1 MAQTQHGVRGARHK
15 RSVLHARVMWRPE
28 LGSAVSGDR
37 GQAVTGLGAWLA
49 GGCAVCG
56 DLGRSSVKIC
66 HPVCLRF
73 EHILHLSCFNKKGT
87 LKIKHLHF
95 RDVEA
100 VGS

>member
-1 MAQTQHGVRGARHK
+1 MRALCGVQNWAARCLVTKVRQSRALGHG
-15 RSVLHARVMWRPE
+15 W
-28 LGSAVSGDR
+28 
-37 GQAVTGLGAWLA
+37 Q

-56 DLGRSSVKIC
+56 ALGRSSVKIC